1 MSTKQ
6 SLYHY
11 TNWAEDHILL
21 IMVLKSGYSSAPT
34 AASVSSMM
42 QTFGPLTSHGPGST
56 ALFVQQDSSE
66 KVTSIMQGNINL
78 VKIGVF
84 LLTIYFKLT
93 KIF

>member
-1 MSTKQ
+1 M
-6 SLYHY
+6 YHY

-34 AASVSSMM
+34 AASMM
-42 QTFGPLTSHGPGST
+42 QSFGPLTSHGPGST
-56 ALFVQQDSSE
+56 ALFVQQDGSE